1 MSTNPIEEGKATQG
15 MDKEEAFQILKENCK
30 NFLKMSQEEKSEG
43 VKINYLLG
51 LIKLSDNLKIDSDTY
66 ITYVFDE
73 ILFKD
78 LNILKNRNILSN
90 FISSLESK
98 NNPELFEKKFF
109 ELLNKFGSDYNAN
122 SIFFHQ

>member
-1 MSTNPIEEGKATQG
+1 MA
-15 MDKEEAFQILKENCK
+15 
-30 NFLKMSQEEKSEG
+30 NFEKKRGTSGEG

-98 NNPELFEKKFF
+98 NKPELFEKKFF
-109 ELLNKFGSDYNAN
+109 ELLNKFGNDYNAN
-122 SIFFHQ
+122 SIYFHQYLSLHFLILIFYHSRYYFS